1 MVMNYIWDLLIQ
13 AEEEGFLTKDIYFH
27 LAKIY
32 SPYMELSPQL
42 LNSQE
47 IEQHVEV
54 NPYYRYFDIFKDLF
68 HPDHTTDE
76 AFRDALLDITLH
88 FLAEIDRMQGL
99 NKKEYYIRFMLRDI
113 EANVFGKLVRDKI
126 KSFSKKEQ
134 EIIAL
139 NMLRLYQ
146 TGEALYL
153 IKDTLKNIFRNCFIY
168 VKSEE
173 NDELLLYIHQKKTIE
188 NINKVQLIQEI
199 FLPIGFQMEVYWQ
212 YHFGIID
219 VEETMKLDRIAL
231 Y

>member
-1 MVMNYIWDLLIQ
+1 
-13 AEEEGFLTKDIYFH
+13 
-27 LAKIY
+27 
-32 SPYMELSPQL
+32 
-42 LNSQE
+42 
-47 IEQHVEV
+47 
-54 NPYYRYFDIFKDLF
+54 
-68 HPDHTTDE
+68 
-76 AFRDALLDITLH
+76 
-88 FLAEIDRMQGL
+88 
-99 NKKEYYIRFMLRDI
+99 
-113 EANVFGKLVRDKI
+113 
-126 KSFSKKEQ
+126 
-134 EIIAL
+134 
-139 NMLRLYQ
+139 MLRLYQ

-219 VEETMKLDRIAL
+219 VEETMMLDRIAL

>member
-42 LNSQE
+42 LNSQA

-219 VEETMKLDRIAL
+219 VEETMMLDRIAL

>member
-42 LNSQE
+42 LNSQ
-47 IEQHVEV
+47 IVEQHVEV
-54 NPYYRYFDIFKDLF
+54 NPYYRYFQIFKELF
-68 HPDHTTDE
+68 QPDDTTDE
-76 AFRDALLDITLH
+76 AFRDSLLDITLH

-113 EANVFGKLVRDKI
+113 EENVFGELVRDKI

-146 TGEALYL
+146 TGEELYL

-168 VKSEE
+168 VKFEE
-173 NDELLLYIHQKKTIE
+173 KDELLLYIHQKKTAE

-199 FLPIGFQMEVYWQ
+199 FLPIGFHMEVYWQ

-219 VEETMKLDRIAL
+219 VEETMKLDQIAL

>member
-27 LAKIY
+27 LANIY

-42 LNSQE
+42 LNSQV

-54 NPYYRYFDIFKDLF
+54 NPYHRYFTIFKDLF

-76 AFRDALLDITLH
+76 DFRDALLDITLH
-88 FLAEIDRMQGL
+88 FLAEIDRMQGM

-113 EANVFGKLVRDKI
+113 KANVFGKLACDKI
-126 KSFSKKEQ
+126 NNFTKKEQ
-134 EIIAL
+134 EMIAL
-139 NMLRLYQ
+139 NMLKLYQ
-146 TGEALYL
+146 TGEELQL
-153 IKDTLKNIFRNCFIY
+153 LKDTLKNIFRNCFIY

-173 NDELLLYIHQKKTIE
+173 RDELLLYIYQKQTIE
-188 NINKVQLIQEI
+188 NINKVQLIEEI
-199 FLPIGFQMEVYWQ
+199 FLPIGFHMEVYWQ

>member
-173 NDELLLYIHQKKTIE
+173 NDELLLYIHQKR
-188 NINKVQLIQEI
+188 Q
-199 FLPIGFQMEVYWQ
+199 
-212 YHFGIID
+212 
-219 VEETMKLDRIAL
+219 
-231 Y
+231 

>member
-42 LNSQE
+42 LNSQA

-76 AFRDALLDITLH
+76 AFRDALLDIILH

>member
-42 LNSQE
+42 LNSQA

>member
-99 NKKEYYIRFMLRDI
+99 NKKEYYICFMLRDI

-153 IKDTLKNIFRNCFIY
+153 IKDTLKNIFKNCFIY

>member
-1 MVMNYIWDLLIQ
+1 MNYIWDLLIQ

-42 LNSQE
+42 LNSQA

-219 VEETMKLDRIAL
+219 VEETMMLDRIAL

>member
-1 MVMNYIWDLLIQ
+1 MNYIWDLLIQ

-42 LNSQE
+42 LNSQA

>member
-1 MVMNYIWDLLIQ
+1 MNYIWDLLIQ

-42 LNSQE
+42 LNSQA

-99 NKKEYYIRFMLRDI
+99 NKKEYYIRFMMRDI

-219 VEETMKLDRIAL
+219 VEETMMLDRIAL